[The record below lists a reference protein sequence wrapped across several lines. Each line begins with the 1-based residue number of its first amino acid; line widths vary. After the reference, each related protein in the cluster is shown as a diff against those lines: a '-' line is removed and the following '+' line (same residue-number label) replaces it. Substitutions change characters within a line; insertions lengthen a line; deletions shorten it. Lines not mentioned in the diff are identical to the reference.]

1 GGVRDVLAGAGEDAA
16 GEGVASGHLVEP
28 LVAGPVVDLLP
39 RRPPVEGA
47 ARGGAGVADEGVR
60 AEGEDGGVDGDVLE
74 ADPPA
79 GEPEREVEALGAVD
93 GGGPERAV
101 VVEGEVLGLDGA
113 VADALPGEPLPGQ
126 REVLRGGGSER
137 ERRPRPRRAGQG
149 EGG

>member
-1 GGVRDVLAGAGEDAA
+1 GV
-16 GEGVASGHLVEP
+16 P
-28 LVAGPVVDLLP
+28 
-39 RRPPVEGA
+39 
-47 ARGGAGVADEGVR
+47 DEGVR

-93 GGGPERAV
+93 GGGPEGAV

-126 REVLRGGGSER
+126 REVPASGISLRLNL
-137 ERRPRPRRAGQG
+137 RAG
-149 EGG
+149 EGGEQQRHGEGAQGRPGAGSGHVTGALVASA